1 MDILILGGSGQLG
14 QTVYRELKE
23 NFQTISFNKSQLS
36 IINKKELRNAINK
49 YSPKFIINCS
59 AYTKVELAETEKNK
73 ADAVNYIGIKNVCE
87 IAQSNDIGLI
97 HFSTDYVFDGKK
109 NSSYIE
115 VDKAV
120 PINEYGASKLR
131 GENHILKN
139 YDKFFIFRVSGIFSE
154 HGDNFV
160 KTMMR
165 LKDRNELSVVSDQ
178 LMKPS
183 SASFIA
189 NFLSINL
196 LKNNFTMSNVG
207 LYHLTCS
214 GLGISWFDFAKLI
227 FQEMTEQK
235 LITQG
240 PKISPILSK
249 NYESSV
255 IRPKFSVL
263 SNDKVKEK
271 FILPHGNYRQ
281 NLEDELNRIY
291 QSL

>member
-59 AYTKVELAETEKNK
+59 AYTKVELAETEKDK

-249 NYESSV
+249 NYES
-255 IRPKFSVL
+255 
-263 SNDKVKEK
+263 
-271 FILPHGNYRQ
+271 
-281 NLEDELNRIY
+281 
-291 QSL
+291 

>member
-1 MDILILGGSGQLG
+1 MDILIIGGSGQLG
-14 QTVYRELKE
+14 QTVYRQLKN
-23 NFQTISFNKSQLS
+23 NFQTISLNKSQLS
-36 IINKKELRNAINK
+36 ILNKKDLRDVVNK

-59 AYTKVELAETEKNK
+59 AYTKVELAEKEKDK
-73 ADAVNYIGIKNVCE
+73 AEAVNYIGIKNLCE
-87 IAQSNDIGLI
+87 IAKLNDIGLI

-109 NSSYIE
+109 NSSYKEI
-115 VDKAV
+115 DKAV
-120 PINEYGASKLR
+120 PINEYGASKLK
-131 GENHILKN
+131 GENHILEN

-154 HGDNFV
+154 YGDNFV

-165 LKDRNELSVVSDQ
+165 LKDRNKLSVVSDQ
-178 LMKPS
+178 IMRPS

-196 LKNNFTMSNVG
+196 LKNNFTMSNLG
-207 LYHLTCS
+207 LYHLASS
-214 GLGISWFDFAKLI
+214 GPEISWFDFAKLI
-227 FQEMTEQK
+227 FQEMIDQK
-235 LITQG
+235 LITQS

-271 FILPHGNYRQ
+271 FILPNGDYRQ
-281 NLEDELNRIY
+281 DLKEGLSRIY

>member
-59 AYTKVELAETEKNK
+59 AYTKVELAETEKDK

>member
-1 MDILILGGSGQLG
+1 
-14 QTVYRELKE
+14 
-23 NFQTISFNKSQLS
+23 
-36 IINKKELRNAINK
+36 
-49 YSPKFIINCS
+49 
-59 AYTKVELAETEKNK
+59 
-73 ADAVNYIGIKNVCE
+73 
-87 IAQSNDIGLI
+87 
-97 HFSTDYVFDGKK
+97 VFDGKK